1 MNIVEI
7 NNRFTIQ
14 NMSLYQLGIISLAL
28 SIMNNVSPSLQANAK
43 AINQIIDDAVSFTTA
58 SKP

>member
-14 NMSLYQLGIISLAL
+14 NISLYQLCVISLAL
-28 SIMNNVSPSLQANAK
+28 SSMNNVSPSLKANAK